1 MHVSK
6 VVRAHRFR
14 LSYLTTLSVVAL
26 LAAQVWDGGIAWAVT
41 PVTAGCTG
49 TTGDMAGLAAA
60 VAAVTTGQ
68 TAEID
73 LVAGCTYTF
82 DSTTPGPLTLAQG
95 ITLTLEG
102 NGATITGAAPV
113 AIPGTSPVQYSTNGS
128 AIISGAF
135 GGTTPSTLTVNNIT
149 FSANSAFSGGAIY
162 DQTYGSTLHVT
173 NSTFSNNSAV
183 SGNSGGGAIYA
194 NGGTVT
200 IDNSTF
206 ASNHA
211 DNVYED
217 GGAIFNSAATIT
229 ITNSTFSG
237 NTANGSN
244 QYTYGGA
251 IYNTGWLTVTNS
263 TFSGNSAGQW
273 GGAINSYGGQQV
285 VRNSTF
291 SGNTAGVAG
300 AAFYSSYTTSTFS
313 GNLFVTNKVG
323 GTVQSCVNSFGTTL
337 NDQGYNVADDATCF
351 NAGSGD
357 VTTIAAAIGLGS
369 LAPNGGPTLTMAI
382 TSGSSAHHAV
392 AAARCPLTDQRG
404 HPRLAVSTTFCD
416 AGAFEVDSA
425 TIPITVT
432 VNGSQTYGSSSPT
445 LTATASGGSVT
456 GTVGCTGL
464 TVTGNGIATP
474 TAVSSTLAAATGY
487 ALAVTGCSGL
497 STDAAHSISYVG
509 GTFTVTPATIAVAV
523 TGSQTYGGSPTFGY
537 PATNGVTG
545 TATCTTVNGGTS
557 IAPTLAAGGSYTID
571 GTSCSGLSTDTSHSI
586 SYVGG
591 VFSVAQSDTLSGT
604 PVAFSA
610 VVGSAFS
617 GSIANFTDTNTAR
630 TSADFTASI
639 DWGDGS
645 SSTAGIVGGGS
656 GTFSVSGAHTYTA
669 PGTFSVSVTLT
680 QNAPGT
686 ATATVTSTATV
697 SGIPDLGLT
706 LSAGVPYA
714 RYGETLVSTAIL
726 SNSGSAAATNV
737 GIDFGLSAGLD
748 AVHATWSCSA
758 AGGASCPASS
768 SASMTVPSLPIGG
781 TLTWTL
787 HVTALTTT
795 PDPTVTVQASLNG
808 TMQATNTAIL
818 VIFRNGFD

>member
-6 VVRAHRFR
+6 VGRARRFR
-14 LSYLTTLSVVAL
+14 LSYLATLSVMAL
-26 LAAQVWDGGIAWAVT
+26 LAVQVWDGGIAWAAA

-82 DSTTPGPLTLAQG
+82 NSTTPGPLTLAQG
-95 ITLTLEG
+95 ITLTIEG
-102 NGATITGAAPV
+102 NGATITGAAS
-113 AIPGTSPVQYSTNGS
+113 G
-128 AIISGAF
+128 AIISGAS
-135 GGTTPSTLTVNNIT
+135 GGTPPSTLTVDNVT
-149 FSANSAFSGGAIY
+149 FSGNSAYSGGAIY

-173 NSTFSNNSAV
+173 NSRFSNNLAV

-194 NGGTVT
+194 SGGTVT

-251 IYNTGWLTVTNS
+251 IYNTGWLNVTNT
-263 TFSGNSAGQW
+263 TFSGNSAGDW
-273 GGAINSYGGQQV
+273 GGAILSYGGQQV
-285 VRNSTF
+285 IRNSTF

-300 AAFYSSYTTSTFS
+300 AAFYNSYTGFTLS
-313 GNLFVTNKVG
+313 GNLFNANKVG
-323 GTVQSCVNSFGTTL
+323 STVQSCVNYQTTL
-337 NDQGYNVADDATCF
+337 TDQGYNVADDATCF
-351 NAGSGD
+351 SGGAGNVSS
-357 VTTIAAAIGLGS
+357 TAAAIGLGS
-369 LAPNGGPTLTMAI
+369 LASNGGPTQTRAI
-382 TSGSSAHHAV
+382 TSGSSAYHAV
-392 AAARCPLTDQRG
+392 AAAKCPATDQRG

-416 AGAFEVDSA
+416 AGAFEVDGA

-445 LTATASGGSVT
+445 LTDTASGGSVT
-456 GTVGCTGL
+456 GTVSCTGL
-464 TVTGNGIATP
+464 TVTGNGITTP

-497 STDAAHSISYVG
+497 STDAAHGISYVG
-509 GTFTVTPATIAVAV
+509 GAFTVTPATIAVTV
-523 TGSQTYGGSPTFGY
+523 TGSQTYGGSPTFSY
-537 PATNGVTG
+537 TATPGVTG

-557 IAPTLAAGGSYTID
+557 IAPTLTAGGSYTID

-591 VFSVAQSDTLSGT
+591 AFSVAQSDTLSGT
-604 PVAFSA
+604 SVAFSA

-639 DWGDGS
+639 NWGDGS
-645 SSTAGIVGGGS
+645 SSTAGTISGGS
-656 GTFSVSGAHTYTA
+656 GTFAVSGAHTYTA

-697 SGIPDLGLT
+697 SGIPHLGLT
-706 LSAGVPYA
+706 LSAGAPYA
-714 RYGETLVSTAIL
+714 SYGETLVYTAIL
-726 SNSGSAAATNV
+726 SNSGSAAATNI

-748 AVHATWSCSA
+748 AVNATWSCSA
-758 AGGASCPASS
+758 AGAASCPASS

-781 TLTWTL
+781 TLAWTL
-787 HVTALTTT
+787 HVTVLTTT
-795 PDPTVTVQASLNG
+795 PDPTVTVQVSLNG

>member
-6 VVRAHRFR
+6 VVRARRFR

-41 PVTAGCTG
+41 PVTAGCAG

-82 DSTTPGPLTLAQG
+82 DSTTPGPLTLAPG
-95 ITLTLEG
+95 IILTIEG
-102 NGATITGAAPV
+102 NGATITGAA
-113 AIPGTSPVQYSTNGS
+113 SS
-128 AIISGAF
+128 AIISGAS
-135 GGTTPSTLTVNNIT
+135 GATTLTVDNVT
-149 FSANSAFSGGAIY
+149 FSGNSAYSGGAIY
-162 DQTYGSTLHVT
+162 DRTYGSTLHVT

-217 GGAIFNSAATIT
+217 GGAIFSSAATIT

-251 IYNTGWLTVTNS
+251 IYNTGWLNVTNS

-273 GGAINSYGGQQV
+273 GGAIDNYGGSQV
-285 VRNSTF
+285 IKNTTF

-300 AAFYSSYTTSTFS
+300 AAFYNSFTTLTLS
-313 GNLFVTNKVG
+313 GNLFDTNTVG
-323 GTVQSCVNSFGTTL
+323 GTVQSCVNYQTTL

-351 NAGSGD
+351 NSGTGD
-357 VTTIAAAIGLGS
+357 VPTTAAAIGLGS
-369 LAPNGGPTLTMAI
+369 LAPNGGPTQTMAI
-382 TSGSSAHHAV
+382 PSGSSAYHAV
-392 AAARCPLTDQRG
+392 AAAMCPATDQRG
-404 HPRLAVSTTFCD
+404 HPRLAVSKTFCD
-416 AGAFEVDSA
+416 AGAFEVDVA

-445 LTATASGGSVT
+445 LTDTASGGSVT
-456 GTVGCTGL
+456 GTVSCTGL
-464 TVTGNGIATP
+464 TVTGNGITTP

-509 GTFTVTPATIAVAV
+509 GAFTVTPATIAVTV
-523 TGSQTYGGSPTFGY
+523 TGSQIYGGSPTFSY
-537 PATNGVTG
+537 PATPGVTG

-586 SYVGG
+586 SYAGG
-591 VFSVAQSDTLSGT
+591 AFSVA
-604 PVAFSA
+604 
-610 VVGSAFS
+610 
-617 GSIANFTDTNTAR
+617 
-630 TSADFTASI
+630 
-639 DWGDGS
+639 
-645 SSTAGIVGGGS
+645 
-656 GTFSVSGAHTYTA
+656 
-669 PGTFSVSVTLT
+669 
-680 QNAPGT
+680 
-686 ATATVTSTATV
+686 
-697 SGIPDLGLT
+697 GIPDLGLT
-706 LSAGVPYA
+706 LSAGAPYA
-714 RYGETLVSTAIL
+714 SYGETLVYTAIL

-748 AVHATWSCSA
+748 AINATWSCSA

-787 HVTALTTT
+787 HVTVLTTT
-795 PDPTVTVQASLNG
+795 PDPTVTVQVSLNG

>member
-6 VVRAHRFR
+6 VGRARRFR

-41 PVTAGCTG
+41 PVTAGCAG

-68 TAEID
+68 AAEID

-82 DSTTPGPLTLAQG
+82 NSTTPGPLTLAQG
-95 ITLTLEG
+95 ITLTIEG
-102 NGATITGAAPV
+102 NGARITGAA
-113 AIPGTSPVQYSTNGS
+113 
-128 AIISGAF
+128 SGAIVSGAS
-135 GGTTPSTLTVNNIT
+135 GGNTPSTLTVDNIT
-149 FSANSAFSGGAIY
+149 FSGNSAYSGGAIY
-162 DQTYGSTLHVT
+162 DLTNGSTLHVT

-200 IDNSTF
+200 IDSSTF

-211 DNVYED
+211 DNVYEA
-217 GGAIFNSAATIT
+217 GGAIFNSGATVT

-237 NTANGSN
+237 NSANGTGFS
-244 QYTYGGA
+244 TGGA
-251 IYNTGWLTVTNS
+251 IYSSNFGSLNVTNS
-263 TFSGNSAGQW
+263 TFSGNSVGTW
-273 GGAINSYGGQQV
+273 GGAINGYSGSQV
-285 VRNSTF
+285 IRNTTF
-291 SGNTAGVAG
+291 SGNTAGTAG
-300 AAFYSSYTTSTFS
+300 AALYNSFNTLTLSGSLFNANKVSGTVHSCVYSSMTPT
-313 GNLFVTNKVG
+313 
-323 GTVQSCVNSFGTTL
+323 
-337 NDQGYNVADDATCF
+337 DDGYNVADDATCF
-351 NAGSGD
+351 NGGTGD
-357 VTTIAAAIGLGS
+357 VSSTAAAIGLGS
-369 LAPNGGPTLTMAI
+369 LAPNGGPTQTMAI
-382 TSGSSAHHAV
+382 TSGSSAYHAV
-392 AAARCPLTDQRG
+392 AAAKCPATDQRG

-416 AGAFEVDSA
+416 AGAFEVDGA
-425 TIPITVT
+425 LIPITVT
-432 VNGSQTYGSSSPT
+432 VNGSQTYGASSPT
-445 LTATASGGSVT
+445 LTDSASGGSVT
-456 GTVGCTGL
+456 GTVSCTGL
-464 TVTGNGIATP
+464 TVTGNGITTP

-509 GTFTVTPATIAVAV
+509 GTFTVAPATIAVTV
-523 TGSQTYGGSPTFGY
+523 TGSQNYGGSPTFSY
-537 PATNGVTG
+537 PATASVTG

-557 IAPTLAAGGSYTID
+557 IDPTLAVGGSYMID

-591 VFSVAQSDTLSGT
+591 AFSVARSDTLSGT

-617 GSIANFTDTNTAR
+617 GSVANFTDTYTAS
-630 TSADFTASI
+630 TAADFTASI

-645 SSTAGIVGGGS
+645 SSTAGTIGGSS
-656 GTFSVSGAHTYTA
+656 GTFAVSGAHTYTA
-669 PGTFSVSVTLT
+669 PGIFSVSVTLT

-697 SGIPDLGLT
+697 SGIPQLGLT
-706 LSAGVPYA
+706 LSAGEPYA
-714 RYGETLVSTAIL
+714 SYGETLVYTAIL

-748 AVHATWSCSA
+748 AVNATWSCSA

-768 SASMTVPSLPIGG
+768 SASMTVPSLPAGS

-787 HVTALTTT
+787 HVTVLTTT
-795 PDPTVTVQASLNG
+795 PDPTVTVQVSLNG

>member
-6 VVRAHRFR
+6 VVRACRFR

-26 LAAQVWDGGIAWAVT
+26 LAAQVWDGGMAWAVT

-82 DSTTPGPLTLAQG
+82 NSTTPGPLTLAQG
-95 ITLTLEG
+95 ITLTIEG
-102 NGATITGAAPV
+102 NGATIAGAAS
-113 AIPGTSPVQYSTNGS
+113 G

-135 GGTTPSTLTVNNIT
+135 GGTTPSTLTVDNIT
-149 FSANSAFSGGAIY
+149 FWGNSAFSGGAIY
-162 DQTYGSTLHVT
+162 DLTYGSTLHVT

-206 ASNHA
+206 AANHA

-217 GGAIFNSAATIT
+217 GGAIFNSAAAIT

-251 IYNTGWLTVTNS
+251 IYNTGWLNVTNT
-263 TFSGNSAGQW
+263 TFSGNVAGQW
-273 GGAINSYGGQQV
+273 GGAITNYGGQQV
-285 VRNSTF
+285 IRNSTF

-300 AAFYSSYTTSTFS
+300 AAVYNSFNTLTLS
-313 GNLFVTNKVG
+313 GNLFNANKVS
-323 GTVQSCVNSFGTTL
+323 GTVHSCVYSSTTL
-337 NDQGYNVADDATCF
+337 TDQGYNVADDATCF
-351 NAGSGD
+351 SGGAGNVSS
-357 VTTIAAAIGLGS
+357 TAAVIGLGS
-369 LAPNGGPTLTMAI
+369 LAPNGGPTQTMAI
-382 TSGSSAHHAV
+382 TSGSSAYHAV
-392 AAARCPLTDQRG
+392 AAAKCPSTDQRG
-404 HPRLAVSTTFCD
+404 HPRLTVSTTFCD
-416 AGAFEVDSA
+416 AGAFEVDGA
-425 TIPITVT
+425 PIPITVT
-432 VNGSQTYGSSSPT
+432 VNGSQTYGSSSAI
-445 LTATASGGSVT
+445 LMDTASGGSVT
-456 GTVGCTGL
+456 GTVSCTGL
-464 TVTGNGIATP
+464 TVTGNGITTP

-509 GTFTVTPATIAVAV
+509 GAFTVTPATVAVTV
-523 TGSQTYGGSPTFGY
+523 TGSQNYGGSPTFSY
-537 PATNGVTG
+537 PATMGVTG
-545 TATCTTVNGGTS
+545 TAACTTVNGGIS

-571 GTSCSGLSTDTSHSI
+571 GTNCSGLSTDTSHTI

-591 VFSVAQSDTLSGT
+591 AFSVARSDTLSGT
-604 PVAFSA
+604 SVAFSA

-617 GSIANFTDTNTAR
+617 GSIANFTDTYTAS

-645 SSTAGIVGGGS
+645 SSTAGMIGGGS
-656 GTFSVSGAHTYTA
+656 GTFAVSGAHTYTA
-669 PGTFSVSVTLT
+669 PGTFSVNVTLT

-706 LSAGVPYA
+706 LSAGAPYA
-714 RYGETLVSTAIL
+714 SYGETLVYTAL
-726 SNSGSAAATNV
+726 LGNSGSAAATNV

-748 AVHATWSCSA
+748 AFNATWSCSA
-758 AGGASCPASS
+758 AGGASCPGSS

-787 HVTALTTT
+787 QVTVLTTT
-795 PDPTVTVQASLNG
+795 PDPTVTAQVSLNG

>member
-6 VVRAHRFR
+6 VGRARRFR
-14 LSYLTTLSVVAL
+14 RSYLTTLSVLAL
-26 LAAQVWDGGIAWAVT
+26 LAAQVCGGGIAWAVT
-41 PVTAGCTG
+41 PVTAGCMG

-95 ITLTLEG
+95 ITLTIEG

-113 AIPGTSPVQYSTNGS
+113 AIPGTSPVLYTNGS
-128 AIISGAF
+128 AIISGAS
-135 GGTTPSTLTVNNIT
+135 GATTLTVDNVT
-149 FSANSAFSGGAIY
+149 FSGNSAYSGGAIY
-162 DQTYGSTLHVT
+162 DRTYGSTLHVT

-217 GGAIFNSAATIT
+217 GGAIFNSGATIT

-251 IYNTGWLTVTNS
+251 IYNTGWLNVTNS

-273 GGAINSYGGQQV
+273 GGAIDNYGGQQV
-285 VRNSTF
+285 IKNTTF

-300 AAFYSSYTTSTFS
+300 AAFYSSYNTLTLS
-313 GNLFVTNKVG
+313 GNLFNANTVG
-323 GTVQSCVNSFGTTL
+323 GTVQSCVNYQTTL
-337 NDQGYNVADDATCF
+337 TDQGYNVADDATCF
-351 NAGSGD
+351 NGGTGD
-357 VTTIAAAIGLGS
+357 VPTTAAAIGLGS
-369 LAPNGGPTLTMAI
+369 LAPNGGPTQTMAI
-382 TSGSSAHHAV
+382 TSGSTAYHAV
-392 AAARCPLTDQRG
+392 AAANCPATDQRG
-404 HPRLAVSTTFCD
+404 HPRRAVSTTVCD
-416 AGAFEVDSA
+416 AGAFEVDTA

-432 VNGSQTYGSSSPT
+432 VNGSQTYG
-445 LTATASGGSVT
+445 
-456 GTVGCTGL
+456 
-464 TVTGNGIATP
+464 
-474 TAVSSTLAAATGY
+474 
-487 ALAVTGCSGL
+487 
-497 STDAAHSISYVG
+497 
-509 GTFTVTPATIAVAV
+509 
-523 TGSQTYGGSPTFGY
+523 GSPTFSY
-537 PATNGVTG
+537 PATTGVTG

-591 VFSVAQSDTLSGT
+591 AFSVA
-604 PVAFSA
+604 
-610 VVGSAFS
+610 
-617 GSIANFTDTNTAR
+617 
-630 TSADFTASI
+630 
-639 DWGDGS
+639 
-645 SSTAGIVGGGS
+645 
-656 GTFSVSGAHTYTA
+656 
-669 PGTFSVSVTLT
+669 
-680 QNAPGT
+680 
-686 ATATVTSTATV
+686 
-697 SGIPDLGLT
+697 GIPDLGLT
-706 LSAGVPYA
+706 LSAGAPYA
-714 RYGETLVSTAIL
+714 SYGETLVYTAIL

-748 AVHATWSCSA
+748 AVNATWSCSA

-787 HVTALTTT
+787 HVTVLTTT
-795 PDPTVTVQASLNG
+795 PDPTMTVQVSLNG
-808 TMQATNTAIL
+808 TMQATTTAIL

>member
-1 MHVSK
+1 MHMSK
-6 VVRAHRFR
+6 VVRARRFR
-14 LSYLTTLSVVAL
+14 LSYLTSLSVVAL

-73 LVAGCTYTF
+73 LVAGCTYNF
-82 DSTTPGPLTLAQG
+82 NSTTPGPLTLAQG
-95 ITLTLEG
+95 ITLTIKG
-102 NGATITGAAPV
+102 NGATITGAA
-113 AIPGTSPVQYSTNGS
+113 
-128 AIISGAF
+128 SGAILSGAS
-135 GGTTPSTLTVNNIT
+135 GGTTPSTLTVDNVT
-149 FSANSAFSGGAIY
+149 FSGNSAYSGGAIY
-162 DQTYGSTLHVT
+162 DQTHGSTLHVT
-173 NSTFSNNSAV
+173 NSRFSNNSAV

-251 IYNTGWLTVTNS
+251 IYNTGWLNVTNT
-263 TFSGNSAGQW
+263 TFSGNVAGQW
-273 GGAINSYGGQQV
+273 GGAISNYGGQQV
-285 VRNSTF
+285 IRNSTF

-300 AAFYSSYTTSTFS
+300 AAVYNSFNTLTLG
-313 GNLFVTNKVG
+313 GNLFNANKVG
-323 GTVQSCVNSFGTTL
+323 GTVHSCVYASATL
-337 NDQGYNVADDATCF
+337 TDQGYNVADDATCF
-351 NAGSGD
+351 GGGSGN
-357 VTTIAAAIGLGS
+357 VSSTAAAIGLGS
-369 LAPNGGPTLTMAI
+369 LAPNGGPTQTMAI
-382 TSGSSAHHAV
+382 TSGSSAYHAI
-392 AAARCPLTDQRG
+392 AAAKCPATDQRG

-416 AGAFEVDSA
+416 AGAFEVDGA

-445 LTATASGGSVT
+445 LTDTVSGGSVT
-456 GTVGCTGL
+456 GTVSCTGL

-509 GTFTVTPATIAVAV
+509 GAFTVTPATIAVTV
-523 TGSQTYGGSPTFGY
+523 TGSQTYGGSPTFSY
-537 PATNGVTG
+537 PATPGVTG

-557 IAPTLAAGGSYTID
+557 IAPTLAAGSSYTID
-571 GTSCSGLSTDTSHSI
+571 GTTCSGLSTDTSHSI

-591 VFSVAQSDTLSGT
+591 AFSVAQSDTLSGT
-604 PVAFSA
+604 SVAFSA

-617 GSIANFTDTNTAR
+617 GSIANFTDTNTAS

-645 SSTAGIVGGGS
+645 SSTAGIIGGGS
-656 GTFSVSGAHTYTA
+656 GTFAVSGAHKYTA

-697 SGIPDLGLT
+697 SGIPALGLT
-706 LSAGVPYA
+706 LSADAAYA
-714 RYGETLVSTAIL
+714 SYGETLVYTAIL

-748 AVHATWSCSA
+748 AVNATWSCSA

-768 SASMTVPSLPIGG
+768 SASMTVPSVHIGG

-787 HVTALTTT
+787 HVTVLTTT
-795 PDPTVTVQASLNG
+795 PDPTVTVQVRLNG
-808 TMQATNTAIL
+808 TMQATNTDIL
-818 VIFRNGFD
+818 VIFRNEFD

>member
-1 MHVSK
+1 MHVWK
-6 VVRAHRFR
+6 VVRARRFR
-14 LSYLTTLSVVAL
+14 PSYLTTLSVVAL
-26 LAAQVWDGGIAWAVT
+26 LAAQVWDCGIAWAVT

-68 TAEID
+68 TAQIN

-95 ITLTLEG
+95 ITLTIEG
-102 NGATITGAAPV
+102 NGATITGANGG
-113 AIPGTSPVQYSTNGS
+113 AIV
-128 AIISGAF
+128 SGAF
-135 GGTTPSTLTVNNIT
+135 GGNTPSTLTVNNII
-149 FSANSAFSGGAIY
+149 FSGNSALSGGAIY
-162 DQTYGSTLHVT
+162 DLTYGSTLHVT

-251 IYNTGWLTVTNS
+251 IYNTGWLNVTNS

-273 GGAINSYGGQQV
+273 GGAITSYGGQQV
-285 VRNSTF
+285 VRNTTF

-313 GNLFVTNKVG
+313 GNLFDTNKVG
-323 GTVQSCVNSFGTTL
+323 STVQSCVNSFGTTL

-351 NAGSGD
+351 NGGSGD
-357 VTTIAAAIGLGS
+357 VPTTAASIGLGS
-369 LAPNGGPTLTMAI
+369 LAPNGGPTLTKAI
-382 TSGSSAHHAV
+382 TSGSSAYHAV
-392 AAARCPLTDQRG
+392 AAARCPSTDQRG

-416 AGAFEVDSA
+416 AGAFEVDGA

-432 VNGSQTYGSSSPT
+432 VNGSQTYGSTSPT
-445 LTATASGGSVT
+445 LTDTASGGPVT
-456 GTVGCTGL
+456 GTVSCTGL
-464 TVTGNGIATP
+464 TVTGNGITTP
-474 TAVSSTLAAATGY
+474 TAVSPTLAAATGY

-509 GTFTVTPATIAVAV
+509 GTFSVTPATIAVTV

-537 PATNGVTG
+537 PDTPGVTG
-545 TATCTTVNGGTS
+545 TAICTTVNGGTS
-557 IAPTLAAGGSYTID
+557 IAPTLAAGGSYMID
-571 GTSCSGLSTDTSHSI
+571 GASCSGLSTDASHSI

-591 VFSVAQSDTLSGT
+591 AFSVAQSDNLSGT
-604 PVAFSA
+604 SVAFSA

-617 GSIANFTDTNTAR
+617 GSIANFTDTNTAS
-630 TSADFTASI
+630 TSADFAASI

-645 SSTAGIVGGGS
+645 SSTVGVVGGGS
-656 GTFSVSGAHTYTA
+656 GTFAISGAHTYTV
-669 PGTFSVSVTLT
+669 PGIFSVSVTLA

-697 SGIPDLGLT
+697 SGIPHLGLT
-706 LSAGVPYA
+706 LSAGAPYA
-714 RYGETLVSTAIL
+714 SYGETLVPTAIL

-737 GIDFGLSAGLD
+737 GIDFGLSAGFD
-748 AVHATWSCSA
+748 AFNATWSCSA

-768 SASMTVPSLPIGG
+768 SGSMTVPSLPIGG

-787 HVTALTTT
+787 HVAVLTTT
-795 PDPTVTVQASLNG
+795 PDPTVTVQVSLNG
-808 TMQATNTAIL
+808 TVQATNTAIL
-818 VIFRNGFD
+818 VIFRNGLD

>member
-6 VVRAHRFR
+6 VGRARRFR

-82 DSTTPGPLTLAQG
+82 NSTTPGPLTLAQG
-95 ITLTLEG
+95 ITLTIEG
-102 NGATITGAAPV
+102 NGATITGAAS
-113 AIPGTSPVQYSTNGS
+113 G
-128 AIISGAF
+128 AIISGAV
-135 GGTTPSTLTVNNIT
+135 GGTTPSTLTVDNVT
-149 FSANSAFSGGAIY
+149 FSGNSAYSGGAIY

-173 NSTFSNNSAV
+173 NSRFSNNSAV

-200 IDNSTF
+200 IDSSTF

-211 DNVYED
+211 DNVYEA
-217 GGAIFNSAATIT
+217 GGAIFNSGATVT

-237 NTANGSN
+237 NTANGAGFS
-244 QYTYGGA
+244 TGGA
-251 IYNTGWLTVTNS
+251 IHNSSGLLNVTNS
-263 TFSGNSAGQW
+263 TFSGNSVGNW
-273 GGAINSYGGQQV
+273 GGAIHSYGGSQV
-285 VRNSTF
+285 IKNTTF

-300 AAFYSSYTTSTFS
+300 AAFYNSYTGFTWS
-313 GNLFVTNKVG
+313 GNLFRTNKVG
-323 GTVQSCVNSFGTTL
+323 SVVQACVNSFGVTL
-337 NDQGYNVADDATCF
+337 SDQGYNVADDATCF
-351 NAGSGD
+351 SGGTGN
-357 VTTIAAAIGLGS
+357 VSSTAAAIGLGS
-369 LAPNGGPTLTMAI
+369 LAPNGGPTQTMAI
-382 TSGSSAHHAV
+382 TSGSSAYHAV
-392 AAARCPLTDQRG
+392 AAAKCPATDQRG

-416 AGAFEVDSA
+416 AGAFEVDGA

-445 LTATASGGSVT
+445 LTDTASGGSVT
-456 GTVGCTGL
+456 GTVSCTGL
-464 TVTGNGIATP
+464 TVTGNGITTP

-509 GTFTVTPATIAVAV
+509 GAFTVTPATIAVTV
-523 TGSQTYGGSPTFGY
+523 TGSQNYGGSPTFSY
-537 PATNGVTG
+537 PATPGVTG

-571 GTSCSGLSTDTSHSI
+571 GPSCSGLSTDTSHTI

-591 VFSVAQSDTLSGT
+591 AFSVARSDTLSGT
-604 PVAFSA
+604 SVAFSA

-617 GSIANFTDTNTAR
+617 GSIANFTDTYTAS

-645 SSTAGIVGGGS
+645 SSTGGIIGGGG
-656 GTFSVSGAHTYTA
+656 GTFAVSGAHTYTA

-680 QNAPGT
+680 QKAPGT

-697 SGIPDLGLT
+697 SGIPYLGLT
-706 LSAGVPYA
+706 LSAGAPYA
-714 RYGETLVSTAIL
+714 SYGETLVYTAL
-726 SNSGSAAATNV
+726 LGNSGSGAATNV

-748 AVHATWSCSA
+748 AVNATWSCSA

-787 HVTALTTT
+787 HVTVLTTT
-795 PDPTVTVQASLNG
+795 PDPTVTVQVSLNG

>member
-1 MHVSK
+1 MHVSN
-6 VVRAHRFR
+6 VVRARRFC

-26 LAAQVWDGGIAWAVT
+26 LAAQVCDGGIAWAVT

-68 TAEID
+68 PAEID

-95 ITLTLEG
+95 ITLTIEG
-102 NGATITGAAPV
+102 NGATITGAAS
-113 AIPGTSPVQYSTNGS
+113 G
-128 AIISGAF
+128 AIISGAS
-135 GGTTPSTLTVNNIT
+135 GGTTPSTLTVDNIT
-149 FSANSAFSGGAIY
+149 FSGNSAYSGGAIY
-162 DQTYGSTLHVT
+162 DQTYGSTLHVA

-217 GGAIFNSAATIT
+217 GGAIYNSGATVT

-251 IYNTGWLTVTNS
+251 IYNTGWLNVTNS
-263 TFSGNSAGQW
+263 TFSGNTAGQW
-273 GGAINSYGGQQV
+273 GGAINNYGGQQV
-285 VRNSTF
+285 VKNSTF

-300 AAFYSSYTTSTFS
+300 AAFYGSYNTLTLS
-313 GNLFVTNKVG
+313 GNLFAANKVA

-337 NDQGYNVADDATCF
+337 TDQGYNVADDATCF
-351 NAGSGD
+351 NGGSGD
-357 VTTIAAAIGLGS
+357 VPTTAAAIGLGG

-382 TSGSSAHHAV
+382 TSGSSAYHAV
-392 AAARCPLTDQRG
+392 AAAKCQATDQRG

-416 AGAFEVDSA
+416 AGAFEVDTA
-425 TIPITVT
+425 TTPITVT
-432 VNGSQTYGSSSPT
+432 
-445 LTATASGGSVT
+445 
-456 GTVGCTGL
+456 
-464 TVTGNGIATP
+464 I
-474 TAVSSTLAAATGY
+474 
-487 ALAVTGCSGL
+487 
-497 STDAAHSISYVG
+497 
-509 GTFTVTPATIAVAV
+509 
-523 TGSQTYGGSPTFGY
+523 TGSQTYGGSPTFSY
-537 PATNGVTG
+537 PPTTGVTG

-591 VFSVAQSDTLSGT
+591 AFSVA
-604 PVAFSA
+604 
-610 VVGSAFS
+610 
-617 GSIANFTDTNTAR
+617 
-630 TSADFTASI
+630 
-639 DWGDGS
+639 
-645 SSTAGIVGGGS
+645 
-656 GTFSVSGAHTYTA
+656 
-669 PGTFSVSVTLT
+669 
-680 QNAPGT
+680 
-686 ATATVTSTATV
+686 
-697 SGIPDLGLT
+697 GIPDLGLT
-706 LSAGVPYA
+706 LSAGAPYA
-714 RYGETLVSTAIL
+714 SYGETLVYTAIL
-726 SNSGSAAATNV
+726 NNSGSAAATNV

-748 AVHATWSCSA
+748 AVNATWSCSA

-787 HVTALTTT
+787 HVTVLTTT
-795 PDPTVTVQASLNG
+795 PDPTVTVQISLNG

>member
-6 VVRAHRFR
+6 VVRARRFR
-14 LSYLTTLSVVAL
+14 RSYLTTLSVVAL

-82 DSTTPGPLTLAQG
+82 NSTTPGPLTLAQG
-95 ITLTLEG
+95 ITLTIEG
-102 NGATITGAAPV
+102 NGATITGAAS
-113 AIPGTSPVQYSTNGS
+113 G

-135 GGTTPSTLTVNNIT
+135 GGTTPSTLTVDNVT
-149 FSANSAFSGGAIY
+149 FSGNSAYSGGAIY

-173 NSTFSNNSAV
+173 NSRFSNNSAV

-251 IYNTGWLTVTNS
+251 IYNTGWLNVTNT
-263 TFSGNSAGQW
+263 TFSGNVAGQW
-273 GGAINSYGGQQV
+273 GGAITNYGGQQV
-285 VRNSTF
+285 IRNSTF

-300 AAFYSSYTTSTFS
+300 AAVYNSFNTLTLS
-313 GNLFVTNKVG
+313 GNLFNANKVS
-323 GTVQSCVNSFGTTL
+323 GTVHSCVYSSTTL
-337 NDQGYNVADDATCF
+337 TDQGYNVADDATCF
-351 NAGSGD
+351 SGGTGN
-357 VTTIAAAIGLGS
+357 VSSTAAAIGLGS
-369 LAPNGGPTLTMAI
+369 LAPNGGPTQTMAI
-382 TSGSSAHHAV
+382 TSGSSAYHAV
-392 AAARCPLTDQRG
+392 AAAKCPSTDQRG

-416 AGAFEVDSA
+416 AGAFEADGA

-445 LTATASGGSVT
+445 LTDTASGGSVT
-456 GTVGCTGL
+456 GTVSCTGL
-464 TVTGNGIATP
+464 TVTGNGITTP

-497 STDAAHSISYVG
+497 STDAAHTISYVG
-509 GTFTVTPATIAVAV
+509 GTFSVTPATISVTV
-523 TGSQTYGGSPTFGY
+523 TGSQTYGGSPTFSY
-537 PATNGVTG
+537 PATTGVTG

-557 IAPTLAAGGSYTID
+557 IAPTLAASGSYTID

-591 VFSVAQSDTLSGT
+591 
-604 PVAFSA
+604 AF
-610 VVGSAFS
+610 
-617 GSIANFTDTNTAR
+617 
-630 TSADFTASI
+630 
-639 DWGDGS
+639 
-645 SSTAGIVGGGS
+645 
-656 GTFSVSGAHTYTA
+656 
-669 PGTFSVSVTLT
+669 
-680 QNAPGT
+680 
-686 ATATVTSTATV
+686 TV

-706 LSAGVPYA
+706 LSAGAPYA
-714 RYGETLVSTAIL
+714 SYGETLVYTAIL

-737 GIDFGLSAGLD
+737 GIDFGLSAGFD
-748 AVHATWSCSA
+748 AVNATWSCSA

-787 HVTALTTT
+787 HVMVLTTT
-795 PDPTVTVQASLNG
+795 PDPTVTVQVSLNG